1 MRDFL
6 TGLAYAWRGLR
17 LVVRPG
23 LRRFVAVPL
32 ALNAALFAGALWY
45 VFARLDALVSR
56 WIPAWLGWIEWLLW
70 PLLAVAAAL
79 LVFYTFT
86 LAANLLGAPF
96 NGWLAEA
103 VERRVTGQ
111 APPAFSLGETLRH
124 TPRLVGAEARK
135 LGWLLARAVPLG
147 LLFLVPGLNLAAPFL
162 WLVFSAWAL
171 ALEYLDY
178 PMGNHGLLFPQVR
191 ARARER
197 RALALGFG
205 LGVTALTTLPVLN
218 FLAMPAGVAG
228 AALLWAERL
237 RGPAPDGG
245 RPRPPVP

>member
-1 MRDFL
+1 MRDL
-6 TGLAYAWRGLR
+6 LAGLAYAWRGLR
-17 LVVRPG
+17 LVLQPG

-32 ALNAALFAGALWY
+32 ALNTALFAGAIWY
-45 VFARLDALVSR
+45 VLARVDALVSR
-56 WIPAWLGWIEWLLW
+56 WIPDWLSWIEWLLW

-79 LVFYTFT
+79 LVFYTFS

-111 APPAFSLGETLRH
+111 GPPAFSVREMLRQ

-135 LGWLLARAVPLG
+135 LGWFLARAVPLG
-147 LLFLVPGLNLAAPFL
+147 LLFLVPGLNLLAPFL
-162 WLVFSAWAL
+162 WLAFSAWAL

-178 PMGNHGLLFPQVR
+178 PMGNHALLFPEVR
-191 ARARER
+191 ARARR
-197 RALALGFG
+197 RRLLALGFG
-205 LGVTALTTLPVLN
+205 LGVTALTTVPVLN

-228 AALLWAERL
+228 ATLLWAERL
-237 RGPAPDGG
+237 RGATARSGSRTLEP
-245 RPRPPVP
+245 